1 MRLRKFLETRKVYHL
16 ANKTSQEK
24 AVAMNKR
31 TGDVILTDHCGISV
45 TVATKVFFAIL
56 SYILFV
62 TFLGYFGQITL
73 DITFIS
79 NVFE

>member
-1 MRLRKFLETRKVYHL
+1 MQINGRK
-16 ANKTSQEK
+16 A
-24 AVAMNKR
+24 
-31 TGDVILTDHCGISV
+31 GDVILTDHCGISV

-62 TFLGYFGQITL
+62 TFLGYFGQIIL